1 MRPPRFCGLALAMTL
16 FFAAGHVAYALVIF
30 FSQSDPS
37 ALEKIETSRQVA
49 PFLLDILLVAGVYLV
64 GLLAAGLKTTPNI
77 LSRKRQYSVL
87 CLLLIIFLILMCWR
101 TGQDP
106 KAAYIMRRHVFMAV
120 VFALLGLYN
129 KRHFSLTK
137 EEEEAYGK

>member
-1 MRPPRFCGLALAMTL
+1 MRPPRFCGLALAMAL

-30 FSQSDPS
+30 FSQSDPA
-37 ALEKIETSRQVA
+37 ALEKIETARQSA
-49 PFLLDILLVAGVYLV
+49 PFLLDILLVIGIYLV
-64 GLLAAGLKTTPNI
+64 GLLAAGLKTAPNI

-87 CLLLIIFLILMCWR
+87 CLLLVIFLALLCWW
-101 TGQDP
+101 TGKNP
-106 KAAYIMRRHVFMAV
+106 KADYILRRHVFMAV

>member
-1 MRPPRFCGLALAMTL
+1 MRPPRFCGLAFAMAL
-16 FFAAGHVAYALVIF
+16 FFAAGHVAYALVIY
-30 FSQSDPS
+30 FSKSDP
-37 ALEKIETSRQVA
+37 ADLEKIETSRQVA
-49 PFLLDILLVAGVYLV
+49 PFLLDILLVIGIYLV
-64 GLLAAGLKTTPNI
+64 GLLAAGLKTAPNI

-101 TGQDP
+101 TGQKP
-106 KAAYIMRRHVFMAV
+106 EAAYIMRRHAFMAL
-120 VFALLGLYN
+120 VFFLLGIYN